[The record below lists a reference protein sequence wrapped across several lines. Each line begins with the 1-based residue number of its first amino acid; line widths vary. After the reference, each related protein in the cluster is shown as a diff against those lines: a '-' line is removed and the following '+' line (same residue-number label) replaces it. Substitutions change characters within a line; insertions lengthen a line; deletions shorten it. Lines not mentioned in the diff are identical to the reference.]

1 VIVPAREL
9 MPVIRAALLRNQH
22 VRLTATGSSMFPF
35 IRGGDVVELEPL
47 LLPPVVGDLVL
58 AQCPVCSEGER
69 YVLHRVIRIL
79 GEEIFLRGDAQQD
92 CEGPF
97 RQGDLLGRA
106 TLRFRHGRVR
116 RLDQGIW
123 RHLGLAWNR
132 CAPFNRWLFQL
143 TRQFHRKRPEQAGR
157 LDPDS
162 RP

>member
-1 VIVPAREL
+1 MIVPAREL

-22 VRLTATGSSMFPF
+22 VRLTATGASMFPF

-58 AQCPVCSEGER
+58 AQCPAGSEGER

-79 GEEIFLRGDAQQD
+79 GEEIFLRGDAQKD

-97 RQGDLLGRA
+97 TRGDLLGRA
-106 TLRFRHGRVR
+106 TRVYRHGSVQ

-132 CAPFNRWLFQL
+132 CAPLNCWLFQL
-143 TRQFHRKRPEQAGR
+143 TRQFHRKRP
-157 LDPDS
+157 
-162 RP
+162 